1 MAYAIFTTLAS
12 LASLIGLAL
21 QLYKNKEKPLT
32 YFLLSIALLCSFMS
46 ATLLVI
52 NSQLESEN
60 AELLNARLEANKLL
74 SSWPKVEN
82 FDFTSDGEFRG
93 VVISGMAFLEANREI
108 FPETYTVTKSLMFNE
123 LEASSN
129 KDENYVS
136 KRSKLQEAAEAMI
149 TAIKAIRVKVVSS

>member
-32 YFLLSIALLCSFMS
+32 YALLSIALLCSFMS

-60 AELLNARLEANKLL
+60 AELLNAQLEANKLL

-93 VVISGMAFLEANREI
+93 VVISGMAFLEANRET
-108 FPETYTVTKSLMFNE
+108 FPETYAATKSLIFNE